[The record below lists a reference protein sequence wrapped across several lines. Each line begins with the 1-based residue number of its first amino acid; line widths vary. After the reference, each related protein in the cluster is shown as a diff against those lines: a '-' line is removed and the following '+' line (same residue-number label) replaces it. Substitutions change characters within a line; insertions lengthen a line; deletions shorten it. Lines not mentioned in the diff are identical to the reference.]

1 MGVGTTRDLLEAVHR
16 GVDMFD
22 CILPTALAKQG
33 VAFTSLGRRDL
44 RRAAYRGMDGPI
56 DPKCCCATC
65 KTHSIA
71 YLFHLN
77 KVREPQG
84 WQLLGL
90 HNVHFYMQLMR
101 TMREHILADDWL
113 SFYRSQRDLLD
124 ARDSYGAPARHV
136 TKAQRQKLKLKL
148 GRYEVIILD
157 GVGHI
162 REMASGEVMHS
173 VNDPAEE
180 ARSLYVEQSRLVER
194 VTQPGAPPLVVWDV
208 GLGAGTNAMAAIQA
222 VEAMR
227 RPANRGR
234 ANPRPAFPAAETA
247 WAAGPTGPYRRLTLV
262 SFENDLDSL
271 KLALRHP
278 AWFKHLRHAAPRG
291 LLADNRWSSAAAGVD
306 WLLLRGDF
314 NATKFTAPLPDVI
327 FFDPFSFKTDSAL
340 WTLAAFRE
348 LANLLSAQPAEL
360 FTYSYSTSVRAALL
374 AAGFYVARGRGT
386 GPKAETTIGLTPRA
400 AVDGNGRELAHGREL
415 LGEEWLAKWR
425 RSDAQAPL
433 GTDSSDA
440 SWLEAVGAHPQFQPR
455 FVYP

>member
-1 MGVGTTRDLLEAVHR
+1 
-16 GVDMFD
+16 
-22 CILPTALAKQG
+22 
-33 VAFTSLGRRDL
+33 
-44 RRAAYRGMDGPI
+44 
-56 DPKCCCATC
+56 
-65 KTHSIA
+65 
-71 YLFHLN
+71 
-77 KVREPQG
+77 
-84 WQLLGL
+84 
-90 HNVHFYMQLMR
+90 MQLMR

-113 SFYRSQRDLLD
+113 GFYRSQRDLLD
-124 ARDSYGAPARHV
+124 ARDSYGAPVRHV

-148 GRYEVIILD
+148 GRYEAVIRD
-157 GVGHI
+157 CVGHI

-194 VTQPGAPPLVVWDV
+194 LTEPDAAPLVVWDV
-208 GLGAGTNAMAAIQA
+208 GLGAATNAMAAIQA

-227 RPANRGR
+227 RSADLLQPH
-234 ANPRPAFPAAETA
+234 AA
-247 WAAGPTGPYRRLTLV
+247 RRLTLV
-262 SFENDLDSL
+262 SFETDLDSL

-314 NATKFTAPLPDVI
+314 NSTKFTAPLPDVI

-348 LANLLSAQPAEL
+348 LAHLLSAKAVEL

-400 AVDGNGRELAHGREL
+400 AVDADGRELSHGREL

-440 SWLEAVGAHPQFQPR
+440 SWRAALRGHPQFR
-455 FVYP
+455 AGFVYP